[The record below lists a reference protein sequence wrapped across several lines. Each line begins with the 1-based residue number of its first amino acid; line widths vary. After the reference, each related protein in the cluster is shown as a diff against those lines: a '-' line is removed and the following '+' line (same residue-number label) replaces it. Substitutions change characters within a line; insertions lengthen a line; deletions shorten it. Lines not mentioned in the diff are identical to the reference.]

1 MIPRRMLIGV
11 MGGGLLAPTIGRRLF
26 HQAAVETG
34 AAPGEAGEIARHRP
48 QLFDDP
54 ADPVEGNP
62 LGRVGIVEFFDPRCP
77 YCKAMRPVMRRLTGS
92 DKSIRLIQ
100 KTLAMLGPDSTLE
113 ARVIIAAGLQNGAIP
128 MRAWIMDQGP
138 PPSLDAMLAAAR
150 HRNLDAAKLKKAMEG
165 ETVQRI
171 LAANMALAAALGIEG
186 TPSFIIGNTLV
197 PGAVSLATMRGIIA
211 ANA

>member
-11 MGGGLLAPTIGRRLF
+11 MGGGLLAPTIGRKLF

-34 AAPGEAGEIARHRP
+34 AAASQGSEIAQHRQ
-48 QLFDDP
+48 QLFDNP

-62 LGRVGIVEFFDPRCP
+62 LGRIAVVEFYDPRCP
-77 YCKAMRPVMRRLTGS
+77 YCKAMRPVMRRLTGT

-113 ARVIIAAGLQNGAIP
+113 ARVVIAAGLQNGAIP
-128 MRAWIMDQGP
+128 MRAWIMDQGA
-138 PPSLDAMLAAAR
+138 PPSLDAMLAAANR
-150 HRNLDAAKLKKAMEG
+150 RKLDPAKLKTDMAGK
-165 ETVQRI
+165 TVQHI
-171 LAANMALAAALGIEG
+171 LSENMALAAALGIDG
-186 TPSFIIGNTLV
+186 TPTFIIGNTLV